1 MAQVYETVISEE
13 QGYINSWYV
22 FHVRSGEEVKARD
35 NLISICERKDI
46 KLNFVIPTAIKFIK
60 KEKQRIKSFK
70 TVFPGYVFAN
80 GIIDVEIY
88 NILKGIPGVYRL
100 LRDRS
105 TFTLMPVPAEEMELL
120 AGIMNVYGVI
130 EAPEVSFEE
139 GQTAVITKGPLTSFK
154 GRIVAVDKHKNKLT
168 LLVPFL
174 GEERRVEIG
183 FLFAESVN
191 QEVIK

>member
-1 MAQVYETVISEE
+1 MRKKKDRFGFY
-13 QGYINSWYV
+13 
-22 FHVRSGEEVKARD
+22 RSYRY
-35 NLISICERKDI
+35 
-46 KLNFVIPTAIKFIK
+46 KFIK
-60 KEKQRIKSFK
+60 KEKQRIKTYK

-80 GIIDVEIY
+80 GIIDAQIY
-88 NILKGIPGVYRL
+88 NMLKGIPSVFRM

-105 TFTLMPVPAEEMELL
+105 TFTLLPVPAEEMQLL

-139 GQTAVITKGPLTSFK
+139 GQTAIITKGPLTSFK
-154 GRIVAVDKHKNKLT
+154 GKIAAVDKHKNKLT

-183 FLFAESVN
+183 FIFAEPIN
-191 QEVIK
+191 QEVTG

>member
-1 MAQVYETVISEE
+1 MTQGYETVISDE

-22 FHVRSGEEVKARD
+22 FHVKSGDETKARN
-35 NLISICERKDI
+35 NLVRICERKDI

-60 KEKQRIKSFK
+60 KEKQRIKSYK

-88 NILKGIPGVYRL
+88 NILKGIPSVYRL

-105 TFTLMPVPAEEMELL
+105 TFTLLPVPAEEMELL
-120 AGIMNVYGVI
+120 AGIMNVHGVI
-130 EAPEVSFEE
+130 EAPEVSFKE
-139 GQTAVITKGPLTSFK
+139 GQSAVITKGPLTSFK
-154 GRIVAVDKHKNKLT
+154 GKIVAIDKHKSKLT

-183 FLFAESVN
+183 FLFAESIDK
-191 QEVIK
+191 EVSG